1 MAKSQDTFN
10 KKEKE
15 KKRLKKRQ
23 EKNVKREDRKSNST
37 GGDLENMLAYVD
49 ENGNLTDTPPD
60 PSKKRKVN
68 ASSIEISVPRREE
81 EEIDPIR
88 MGRIDF
94 FNDSKGFGF
103 IKESDTQEKYFVHVN
118 GLLETIKEN
127 DMVTF
132 ELERGLKGLNAI
144 CVKKVVPLSKI
155 PTPPVKHLET
165 PSDTPTETPSETP
178 SETASET
185 TDKTD
190 IE

>member
-23 EKNVKREDRKSNST
+23 EKNLKREDRKSNST
-37 GGDLENMLAYVD
+37 GGELENMLAYVD

-88 MGRIDF
+88 KGRIEF
-94 FNDSKGFGF
+94 FNDSKGYGF
-103 IKESDTQEKYFVHVN
+103 IKEHETQEKYFVHVN
-118 GLLETIKEN
+118 GLLEDVKEG
-127 DMVTF
+127 DVVTF

-144 CVKKVVPLSKI
+144 RVKKV
-155 PTPPVKHLET
+155 
-165 PSDTPTETPSETP
+165 
-178 SETASET
+178 
-185 TDKTD
+185 
-190 IE
+190 

>member
-37 GGDLENMLAYVD
+37 GGDLESMLAYVD

-60 PSKKRKVN
+60 PTKKRKVI

-81 EEIDPIR
+81 EEIDPMR
-88 MGRIDF
+88 LGRIEF

-103 IKESDTQEKYFVHVN
+103 IKEKDTQEKYFVHIN
-118 GLLETIKEN
+118 GLLEDVKEGDN
-127 DMVTF
+127 VVF
-132 ELERGLKGLNAI
+132 ELERGLKGLNAVR
-144 CVKKVVPLSKI
+144 VKKV
-155 PTPPVKHLET
+155 
-165 PSDTPTETPSETP
+165 
-178 SETASET
+178 
-185 TDKTD
+185 
-190 IE
+190 

>member
-37 GGDLENMLAYVD
+37 GGDLESMLAYVD
-49 ENGNLTDTPPD
+49 ENGNLSDTPPD
-60 PSKKRKVN
+60 PLKKRKVN

-88 MGRIDF
+88 TGRIDF

-103 IKESDTQEKYFVHVN
+103 IKEKDTQEKYFVHVN
-118 GLLETIKEN
+118 GLLEDVREGDNVI
-127 DMVTF
+127 F
-132 ELERGLKGLNAI
+132 ELERGLKGLNAVR
-144 CVKKVVPLSKI
+144 VKKV
-155 PTPPVKHLET
+155 
-165 PSDTPTETPSETP
+165 
-178 SETASET
+178 
-185 TDKTD
+185 
-190 IE
+190 